1 MSRATTDA
9 CSLPLRS
16 RLCDCAS
23 WKAVL
28 AHRQRIEPL
37 DLRAAFAAEPGRA
50 ARCTA
55 TGAEWTLDWSKQLM
69 QPTTMALLLE
79 LARERQVP
87 ERFAAMLAGARLN
100 WTEGRSVLH
109 TALRANSSASI
120 TVDGRNVMKDVQ
132 HTLHRM
138 THFSDAVRS
147 GAWIG
152 ATGKRIRNVVN
163 IGIGGSDLGPA
174 MAYQALQ
181 PWRTPELSCRFVSNV
196 DGNDLSMALDGLDP
210 EQTLFIVCSKT
221 FTTQETMENAG
232 SARAW
237 LVSALGEAAVSRH
250 FVAVSTN
257 EAKVRAF
264 GIDPSHMFGFWD
276 WVGGR
281 YSMDSAIGLSTM
293 VAVGPD
299 RFLELL
305 AGFHAMDEHAR
316 TSPLESNLPVL
327 MGMIG
332 VWNASVLGLPALA
345 VLPYEQLLARFP
357 AYLQQVLME
366 SNGKRVDD
374 HGDAVAWQTCPVVFG
389 EAGTNGQH
397 AFYQMLH
404 QGTTVVPIDFICF
417 RTAAHPLGRHRL
429 LLNAN
434 AIAQA
439 QALAFGHTSDEV
451 RAQGTPEPLVPHR
464 TFPGNRPSSFL
475 WSDALT
481 PSTLG
486 ALIALYEHSTFVQG
500 IVWGINSFDQWGVE
514 LGKSL
519 AVDVIKGLEGRT
531 GSATHDSS
539 TDALIRALR
548 ATAP

>member
-1 MSRATTDA
+1 
-9 CSLPLRS
+9 
-16 RLCDCAS
+16 
-23 WKAVL
+23 
-28 AHRQRIEPL
+28 
-37 DLRAAFAAEPGRA
+37 
-50 ARCTA
+50 
-55 TGAEWTLDWSKQLM
+55 
-69 QPTTMALLLE
+69 
-79 LARERQVP
+79 
-87 ERFAAMLAGARLN
+87 MLAGARLN

-120 TVDGRNVMKDVQ
+120 TVDARNVMQDVQ

-281 YSMDSAIGLSTM
+281 YSMGSAIGLSTM

-357 AYLQQVLME
+357 AYLQQLLME

-374 HGDAVAWQTCPVVFG
+374 RGDAVAWQTCPVVFG

-439 QALAFGHTSDEV
+439 QAFAFGHTSDEV

-519 AVDVIKGLEGRT
+519 AVDVIKGLEGGT
-531 GSATHDSS
+531 GSDANDSS

-548 ATAP
+548 TTAT

>member
-1 MSRATTDA
+1 MSSATIDA

-16 RLCDCAS
+16 RLCDCAAWTS
-23 WKAVL
+23 LL
-28 AHRQRIEPL
+28 AHHRAIDPV

-50 ARCTA
+50 ARCT
-55 TGAEWTLDWSKQLM
+55 TSGAGWTLDWSKQLM
-69 QPTTMALLLE
+69 QPGTMPLLLD

-87 ERFAAMLAGARLN
+87 QRFGAMLQGARLN

-109 TALRANSSASI
+109 TALRAPAGSTIEVEGRDVVAGVHDTLGRMARFSAALR
-120 TVDGRNVMKDVQ
+120 D
-132 HTLHRM
+132 
-138 THFSDAVRS
+138 
-147 GAWIG
+147 GAWLG
-152 ATGKRIRNVVN
+152 ATGKRIRHVVN

-181 PWRTPELSCRFVSNV
+181 PWRTRELDCRFVSNV
-196 DGNDLSMALDGLDP
+196 DGNDLAMALDGLDP
-210 EQTLFIVCSKT
+210 DETLFIICSKT

-237 LVSALGEAAVSRH
+237 LVSRLGEAAVARH
-250 FVAVSTN
+250 FVAVSTSD
-257 EAKVRAF
+257 ARVRAF
-264 GIDPSHMFGFWD
+264 GIDPDHMFGFWD

-293 VAVGPD
+293 VSVGPE
-299 RFLELL
+299 RFSELL

-316 TSPLESNLPVL
+316 TAPLESNLPVL

-332 VWNASVLGLPALA
+332 VWNASLLGLPALA

-357 AYLQQVLME
+357 AYLQQLLME

-374 HGDAVAWQTCPVVFG
+374 RGEAVSWPTCPVVFG

-404 QGTTVVPIDFICF
+404 QGTTIAPIDFIAF

-439 QALAFGHTSDEV
+439 QAFAFGHTADEV
-451 RAQGTPEPLVPHR
+451 RAQGTSEALVPHR

-475 WSDALT
+475 WADALT
-481 PSTLG
+481 PSSLG
-486 ALIALYEHSTFVQG
+486 ALVALYEHSTFVQG

-519 AVDVIKGLEGRT
+519 AVDVIKGLEGAPT
-531 GSATHDSS
+531 SAAHDAS
-539 TDALIRALR
+539 TDALIRALGAK
-548 ATAP
+548 AT

>member
-1 MSRATTDA
+1 MSRASTDA

-23 WKAVL
+23 WKAL
-28 AHRQRIEPL
+28 HAHHRAIHPV
-37 DLRAAFAAEPGRA
+37 DLRGAFAAEPGRA
-50 ARCTA
+50 ARCTT
-55 TGAEWTLDWSKQLM
+55 TGAGWTLDWSKQLM
-69 QPTTMALLLE
+69 LPGTMPLLLE

-109 TALRANSSASI
+109 TALRAPAAATIEVEGCNVVPDVHG
-120 TVDGRNVMKDVQ
+120 TLGRMA
-132 HTLHRM
+132 
-138 THFSDAVRS
+138 HFSTAVRT
-147 GAWIG
+147 GAWLG
-152 ATGKRIRNVVN
+152 STGKRIRHVIN

-181 PWRTPELSCRFVSNV
+181 PWRTRELDCRFVSNV

-221 FTTQETMENAG
+221 FTTQETMENAS

-237 LVSALGEAAVSRH
+237 LVSRLGEAAVGRH

-257 EAKVRAF
+257 EARVRAF
-264 GIDPSHMFGFWD
+264 GIDPEHMFGFWD

-293 VAVGPD
+293 VAVGPE
-299 RFLELL
+299 RFGELL

-316 TSPLESNLPVL
+316 TAPLASNLPVL
-327 MGMIG
+327 LGMIG
-332 VWNASVLGLPALA
+332 VWNASVLDLPALA

-357 AYLQQVLME
+357 AYLQQLLME

-374 HGDAVAWQTCPVVFG
+374 HGDVVSWPTCPIVFG

-404 QGTTVVPIDFICF
+404 QGTTIVPIDFIAF
-417 RTAAHPLGRHRL
+417 RAAAHPLGRHRT

-439 QALAFGHTSDEV
+439 QAFAFGHTPSEV
-451 RAQGTPEPLVPHR
+451 RAQGTSEDLIPHR

-475 WSDALT
+475 WAEALT
-481 PSTLG
+481 PSSLG

-519 AVDVIKGLEGRT
+519 AVDVIKGLEGSPT
-531 GSATHDSS
+531 STTHDAS
-539 TDALIRALR
+539 TDALIHALR
-548 ATAP
+548 ATSP

>member
-1 MSRATTDA
+1 MTDA
-9 CSLPLRS
+9 CSLPRRP
-16 RLCDCAS
+16 RLNETAS

-28 AHRQRIEPL
+28 AHRDAVSPIS
-37 DLRAAFAAEPGRA
+37 LRGAFAAEPRRA
-50 ARCTA
+50 MRCTSS
-55 TGAEWTLDWSKQLM
+55 GAGWTLDWSKQLM
-69 QPTTMALLLE
+69 QPATMPLLLD

-87 ERFAAMLAGARLN
+87 ERFAAMLAGIRMN

-109 TALRANSSASI
+109 TALRAPAGSSVM
-120 TVDGRNVMKDVQ
+120 VDGHDVVPDVQ
-132 HTLHRM
+132 ATLRRM
-138 THFSDAVRS
+138 ERFSDAVR
-147 GAWIG
+147 GGTWLG
-152 ATGKRIRNVVN
+152 ATGQRIRHVIN

-181 PWRTPELSCRFVSNV
+181 PWRADGIECRFVSNV
-196 DGNDLSMALDGLDP
+196 DGNDLSIALDGLDP
-210 EQTLFIVCSKT
+210 ARTLFIVCSKT
-221 FTTQETMENAG
+221 FTTQETMENAA

-237 LVSALGEAAVSRH
+237 LVAALGEAAVARH

-264 GIDPSHMFGFWD
+264 GIDPSTMFGFWD

-293 VAVGPD
+293 IAVGPEAFRD
-299 RFLELL
+299 LL
-305 AGFHAMDEHAR
+305 AGFRAMDEHAR
-316 TSPLESNLPVL
+316 SSPLESNLPVL
-327 MGMIG
+327 MGMTG

-357 AYLQQVLME
+357 AYLQQLLME
-366 SNGKRVDD
+366 SNGKRIDD
-374 HGDAVAWQTCPVVFG
+374 HGLPVAWPTCPVVFG
-389 EAGTNGQH
+389 EPGTNGQH
-397 AFYQMLH
+397 AFYQLMH
-404 QGTTVVPIDFICF
+404 QGTQVMPTDFICF
-417 RTAAHPLGRHRL
+417 RDAAHPLGRHRM

-451 RAQGTPEPLVPHR
+451 RAQGTPDALVPHR

-475 WSDALT
+475 WADALT
-481 PSTLG
+481 PSSLG
-486 ALIALYEHSTFVQG
+486 ALIALYEHATFVQG

-519 AVDVIKGLEGRT
+519 AVEVIKGLEGTAT
-531 GSATHDSS
+531 GAAHDSS

-548 ATAP
+548 AGAE

>member
-1 MSRATTDA
+1 MPSAPNDA

-16 RLCDCAS
+16 RLCECAS
-23 WKAVL
+23 WKTLL
-28 AHRQRIEPL
+28 AHHRSAGPV
-37 DLRAAFAAEPGRA
+37 DLRAAFATEPGRA
-50 ARCTA
+50 TRCTA
-55 TGAEWTLDWSKQLM
+55 SGAGWTLDWSKQLM
-69 QPTTMALLLE
+69 QPGTMPLLLA

-87 ERFAAMLAGARLN
+87 ERFAAMLGGARLN

-109 TALRANSSASI
+109 TALRAPVSSSI
-120 TVDGRNVMKDVQ
+120 PLDGHDVVPGV
-132 HTLHRM
+132 HDTLRRM
-138 THFSDAVRS
+138 EHFSNAVRV
-147 GAWIG
+147 GQWTG
-152 ATGKRIRNVVN
+152 ATGKRIRHVIN

-181 PWRTPELSCRFVSNV
+181 PWRTRELDCRFVSNV
-196 DGNDLSMALDGLDP
+196 DGNDLAIALGGIDP
-210 EQTLFIVCSKT
+210 EETLFIVCSKT

-232 SARAW
+232 TARAW
-237 LVSALGEAAVSRH
+237 LVSALGEAAVGKH

-257 EAKVRAF
+257 LEKVRSF
-264 GIDPSHMFGFWD
+264 GIDPDHMFGFWD

-299 RFLELL
+299 HFHEMLG
-305 AGFHAMDEHAR
+305 GFRAMDEHAR
-316 TSPLESNLPVL
+316 MSPLESNVPVL

-345 VLPYEQLLARFP
+345 VLPYDQLLARFP
-357 AYLQQVLME
+357 AYLQQLLME

-374 HGDAVAWQTCPVVFG
+374 HGDTVSWPTCPVVFG

-417 RTAAHPLGRHRL
+417 RTAAHPIGRHRM

-439 QALAFGHTSDEV
+439 QAFAFGHTADEV
-451 RAQGTPEPLVPHR
+451 RAQGTKDALVPHR
-464 TFPGNRPSSFL
+464 SFPGNRPSSFL
-475 WSDALT
+475 WSPALT
-481 PSTLG
+481 PASFG

-519 AVDVIKGLEGRT
+519 AVDVIKGLEDA
-531 GSATHDSS
+531 SAASTHDSS

-548 ATAP
+548 ANSV

>member
-1 MSRATTDA
+1 MPSSTTDA
-9 CSLPLRS
+9 CSLPLRA
-16 RLCDCAS
+16 RLHETAS
-23 WKAVL
+23 WKAVV
-28 AHRQRIEPL
+28 AHRDAALPI
-37 DLRAAFAAEPGRA
+37 DLRGAFADEPGRA
-50 ARCTA
+50 ARCTVA
-55 TGAEWTLDWSKQLM
+55 AAGWTLDWSKQLM
-69 QPTTMALLLE
+69 LPGTMPLLLA

-87 ERFAAMLAGARLN
+87 ERFAAMLAGIRMN

-109 TALRANSSASI
+109 TALRAPAGSSVM
-120 TVDGRNVMKDVQ
+120 VDGHDVVPDVQ
-132 HTLHRM
+132 ATLRRM
-138 THFSDAVRS
+138 ERFSDAVR
-147 GAWIG
+147 GGTWLG
-152 ATGKRIRNVVN
+152 ATGQRIRHVIN

-181 PWRTPELSCRFVSNV
+181 PWRAAELDCRFVSNV
-196 DGNDLSMALDGLDP
+196 DGNDLSIALDGLDP
-210 EQTLFIVCSKT
+210 ARTLFIVCSKT

-232 SARAW
+232 SARDW
-237 LVSALGEAAVSRH
+237 LVSALGKAAVGRH

-257 EAKVRAF
+257 ETKVRDF
-264 GIDPSHMFGFWD
+264 GIDPDHMFGFWD

-293 VAVGPD
+293 IAVGPEAFRD
-299 RFLELL
+299 LL
-305 AGFHAMDEHAR
+305 AGFRAMDEHAR
-316 TSPLESNLPVL
+316 SSPLESNLPVL
-327 MGMIG
+327 MGMTG

-357 AYLQQVLME
+357 AYLQQLLME

-374 HGDAVAWQTCPVVFG
+374 HGEPVSWRTCPVVFG

-404 QGTTVVPIDFICF
+404 QGTTVVPVDFIAF
-417 RTAAHPLGRHRL
+417 RAAAHPLGRHRL

-451 RAQGTPEPLVPHR
+451 RAQGTPDALVPHR

-475 WSDALT
+475 WADALT
-481 PSTLG
+481 PSSLG
-486 ALIALYEHSTFVQG
+486 ALIALYEHATFVQG

-519 AVDVIKGLEGRT
+519 AVDMIRGLDGQT
-531 GSATHDSS
+531 TTANHDAS
-539 TDALIRALR
+539 TDALMRALR
-548 ATAP
+548 AGAE

>member
-1 MSRATTDA
+1 MSSATIDA

-23 WKAVL
+23 WKALL
-28 AHRQRIEPL
+28 AHHRAIDPV
-37 DLRAAFAAEPGRA
+37 DLRTAFHAEPGRA
-50 ARCTA
+50 ARCTT
-55 TGAEWTLDWSKQLM
+55 TGAGWTLDWSKQLM
-69 QPTTMALLLE
+69 QPGTMPLLLD

-109 TALRANSSASI
+109 TALRAPASATI
-120 TVDGRNVMKDVQ
+120 EVDGRNVVPQVHD
-132 HTLHRM
+132 TLQRM
-138 THFSDAVRS
+138 ARFATALRT
-147 GAWIG
+147 GAWLG
-152 ATGKRIRNVVN
+152 ATGQRIRHVIN

-181 PWRTPELSCRFVSNV
+181 PWRTRELDCRFVSNV
-196 DGNDLSMALDGLDP
+196 DGNDLTVALDGLDP
-210 EQTLFIVCSKT
+210 EQTLFIISSKT

-237 LVSALGEAAVSRH
+237 LVSRLGEAAVGRH

-264 GIDPSHMFGFWD
+264 GIDPGNMFGFWD

-293 VAVGPD
+293 VAVGPE
-299 RFLELL
+299 RFGELL

-316 TSPLESNLPVL
+316 TAPLASNLPVV

-332 VWNASVLGLPALA
+332 AWNASVLGLPALA

-357 AYLQQVLME
+357 AYLQQLLME

-374 HGDAVAWQTCPVVFG
+374 HGETVSWPTCPIVFG

-404 QGTTVVPIDFICF
+404 QGTTIVPIDFIAF

-439 QALAFGHTSDEV
+439 QAFAFGRTCDEV
-451 RAQGTPEPLVPHR
+451 KAEGTSESLVPHR

-475 WSDALT
+475 WADALT
-481 PSTLG
+481 PSSLG

-519 AVDVIKGLEGRT
+519 AVDVIKGLEGSPT
-531 GSATHDSS
+531 STAHDAS
-539 TDALIRALR
+539 TDALIRALGAK
-548 ATAP
+548 AT

>member
-1 MSRATTDA
+1 MSRTSIDA
-9 CSLPLRS
+9 CSLPLRG
-16 RLCDCAS
+16 RLPDCAS
-23 WKAVL
+23 WKAL
-28 AHRQRIEPL
+28 QAHRYAIDPV
-37 DLRAAFAAEPGRA
+37 DLRAAFKAEPGRV

-55 TGAEWTLDWSKQLM
+55 AGAGWTLDWSKQLM
-69 QPTTMALLLE
+69 APGTMPLLLD

-87 ERFAAMLAGARLN
+87 ERFAAMLKGARLN

-109 TALRANSSASI
+109 TALRAPASSTI
-120 TVDGRNVMKDVQ
+120 EVDGRNVVPGVHD
-132 HTLHRM
+132 TLARM
-138 THFSDAVRS
+138 ARFSTAVRT
-147 GAWIG
+147 GAWLG
-152 ATGKRIRNVVN
+152 ATGKRIRHVIN

-181 PWRTPELSCRFVSNV
+181 PWRSRELDCRFVSNV
-196 DGNDLSMALDGLDP
+196 DGNDLSIALDGLDP
-210 EQTLFIVCSKT
+210 EVTLFIICSKT

-237 LVSALGEAAVSRH
+237 LVSRLGEAAVARH

-257 EAKVRAF
+257 HDKVRDF
-264 GIDPSHMFGFWD
+264 GIDTSNMFGFWD

-281 YSMDSAIGLSTM
+281 YSLDSAIGLSTM
-293 VAVGPD
+293 VSVGPE
-299 RFLELL
+299 RFGELL

-316 TSPLESNLPVL
+316 TASLESNLPVV

-357 AYLQQVLME
+357 AYLQQLLME

-374 HGDAVAWQTCPVVFG
+374 HGGTVSWPTCPIVFG

-417 RTAAHPLGRHRL
+417 RTAAHPLGRHRM

-439 QALAFGHTSDEV
+439 QAFAFGRTADEV
-451 RAQGTPEPLVPHR
+451 CAEGTSEALIPHR

-475 WSDALT
+475 RADALT
-481 PSTLG
+481 PSSLG

-519 AVDVIKGLEGRT
+519 TVDVIKGLEGAPT
-531 GSATHDSS
+531 PATNDAS
-539 TDALIRALR
+539 TEALIRALGAK
-548 ATAP
+548 AT

>member
-1 MSRATTDA
+1 MPTATIDA

-16 RLCDCAS
+16 RLCECAS
-23 WKAVL
+23 WQAL
-28 AHRQRIEPL
+28 LEHRRAIDPV

-50 ARCTA
+50 ARCT
-55 TGAEWTLDWSKQLM
+55 TDGAGWTLDWSKQLM
-69 QPTTMALLLE
+69 QPGTMPLLLD

-87 ERFAAMLAGARLN
+87 ERFAAMLAGTRLN

-109 TALRANSSASI
+109 TALRAPPTATI
-120 TVDGRNVMKDVQ
+120 EVDGRNVVPDVHQ
-132 HTLHRM
+132 TLGRM
-138 THFSDAVRS
+138 AHFSTALRS
-147 GAWIG
+147 GAWLG
-152 ATGKRIRNVVN
+152 ATGKRIRHVIN

-181 PWRTPELSCRFVSNV
+181 PWRTRELDCRFVSNV
-196 DGNDLSMALDGLDP
+196 DGNDLWMALDGLDP

-237 LVSALGEAAVSRH
+237 LVSRLGEAAVGRH

-257 EAKVRAF
+257 AATVRAF
-264 GIDPSHMFGFWD
+264 GIDPDHMFGFWD

-293 VAVGPD
+293 VAVGPE
-299 RFLELL
+299 RFGELL

-327 MGMIG
+327 LGMIG

-357 AYLQQVLME
+357 AYLQQLIME

-374 HGDAVAWQTCPVVFG
+374 HGDVVSWPTCPVVFG

-404 QGTTVVPIDFICF
+404 QGTTIVPIDFIAF

-439 QALAFGHTSDEV
+439 QAFAFGRTGDEV
-451 RAQGTPEPLVPHR
+451 RAEGTPQALVPHR
-464 TFPGNRPSSFL
+464 TFPGNRPSTFL
-475 WSDALT
+475 WAEALT
-481 PSTLG
+481 PATLG

-500 IVWGINSFDQWGVE
+500 TVWGINSFDQWGVE

-519 AVDVIKGLEGRT
+519 ALNVIKGLEGLLT
-531 GSATHDSS
+531 STDHDAS
-539 TDALIRALR
+539 TDALIRALAAE
-548 ATAP
+548 AT